1 MRTSVNVMGIQ
12 TKNTMERISV
22 TLKAVLK
29 TGKENKKVQL
39 IEKEEGIELP
49 RVISAQDPVFEDN
62 RLMEEIP
69 EPNWNEALIA
79 PPSGM
84 VDRTRESPL
93 AKTYRKTHDWKRQA
107 IIKQAYQQKA
117 SEARRT
123 HLNLVAAPQA
133 ENKQPHEIRDL
144 RSSPSPP
151 VVT

>member
-49 RVISAQDPVFEDN
+49 RVISAQDPVFEDK

-69 EPNWNEALIA
+69 EPNWDEALIA

-93 AKTYRKTHDWKRQA
+93 AKTYRKTHNWKRQA

-123 HLNLVAAPQA
+123 HLNLVAVPQV

>member
-12 TKNTMERISV
+12 TKNIMERISV

-49 RVISAQDPVFEDN
+49 RVISAQDPVFEDK
-62 RLMEEIP
+62 RLIEEIP

-79 PPSGM
+79 PPNGM

-93 AKTYRKTHDWKRQA
+93 AKKYRKTHNWKRQA
-107 IIKQAYQQKA
+107 FIKQAYQLKA

-123 HLNLVAAPQA
+123 HLHLVAVPQT

-151 VVT
+151 VAT

>member
-49 RVISAQDPVFEDN
+49 RVISAQDPVFEDK

-69 EPNWNEALIA
+69 EPNWNEVLIA

-93 AKTYRKTHDWKRQA
+93 AKTYRKTHNWKRQA

-133 ENKQPHEIRDL
+133 ENKQLHEIRDL

>member
-49 RVISAQDPVFEDN
+49 RVISAQDPVFEDK

-93 AKTYRKTHDWKRQA
+93 AKTYRKTHNWKRQA

-123 HLNLVAAPQA
+123 HLNLVAAPQT

>member
-49 RVISAQDPVFEDN
+49 RVISAQDPVFEDK

-69 EPNWNEALIA
+69 EPNWNEVLIA

-93 AKTYRKTHDWKRQA
+93 AKTYRKTHNWKRQA